1 MRAPDGWDSARF
13 WAFSELWQIPT
24 SKPVSPQPPV
34 TRAVGQCL
42 AKAKSALFGSFDPRP
57 KIVCKKHKDKE

>member
-1 MRAPDGWDSARF
+1 VQADLVVGRAKGRIQAK
-13 WAFSELWQIPT
+13 AFSVSWAGPPT
-24 SKPVSPQPPV
+24 KPLTQ
-34 TRAVGQCL
+34 TVGQCL